1 MKINYGTIIIALVL
15 YAASLVVSGPAPII
29 PVILL
34 LVGTFGLWKKHI
46 RLLISIIL
54 LLVYYALLITVPID
68 WIVFHH
74 YSYTELIIGPIV
86 HVFFIYVLFEE
97 IKRLCIE
104 DYLVRR
110 WTEARSFVYSFTA
123 FYLFLKPFTALFIMP
138 GSFYLFTALIIIKLI
153 IIGKLISFIRSVV
166 IDTYVQT

>member
-15 YAASLVVSGPAPII
+15 FAVSSVGSGPAPII

-34 LVGTFGLWKKHI
+34 LVGTFGLWKKSSK
-46 RLLISIIL
+46 LLVAILL
-54 LLVYYALLITVPID
+54 LLVYYALLISVPID
-68 WIVFHH
+68 WIVFHQ
-74 YSYTELIIGPIV
+74 YSYLELIIGPIV
-86 HVFFIYVLFEE
+86 HIFFIYVLFEE

-123 FYLFLKPFTALFIMP
+123 FYLFLKPFTLLFTMP
-138 GSFYLFTALIIIKLI
+138 NSFYLFTALIIIKLI
-153 IIGKLISFIRSVV
+153 IIGKLITFIRNVV
-166 IDTYVQT
+166 IDTYVQA